1 MLCCLQCSHYPFDIF
16 RVFSDTH
23 GFIPDI
29 SSLCLFFSVKLARN
43 FSFPDLSENKN
54 FVSLIFFLL
63 FSVFDFIEIFSPM
76 FVTSFFLFALNL
88 FCFSFLSS

>member
-1 MLCCLQCSHYPFDIF
+1 MFRYPFDIF

-43 FSFPDLSENKN
+43 FSFPDLSKIKN
-54 FVSLIFFLL
+54 FVSQNFFLL
-63 FSVFDFIEIFSPM
+63 FSLFNFIEIFSPM